1 MDELFIK
8 VLTKL
13 SKLLNQ
19 GLYDECSN
27 LIDKTKIEVE
37 EGSFG
42 LDEFTSMDDDDDE
55 DYDDKSYYDDDDY
68 NNDY

>member
-27 LIDKTKIEVE
+27 LIDKTKLEVE

-42 LDEFTSMDDDDDE
+42 LDEFTSMDDDDE
-55 DYDDKSYYDDDDY
+55 DYDNKSYYDDDDY

>member
-1 MDELFIK
+1 
-8 VLTKL
+8 
-13 SKLLNQ
+13 
-19 GLYDECSN
+19 LYDECSN